1 MADTPTSASRSGGYA
16 KGRQRREEILKA
28 ALEVLAELG
37 YRKTSLRAIARE
49 LGLQPAHVLHYFAS
63 REDLLLHVIQR
74 WGEPSKPEEQP
85 GGTPFLERWIRQ
97 VEHNTTVPG
106 LVHLYTAFAAEAADP
121 GHPAHDYFA
130 GRFRR
135 LRELI
140 AAEVEAGIE
149 SGALREDLAPDDVA
163 VSLISLSDG
172 LQLQWLVDP
181 EIDMPSRMRDA
192 VEVLRARPAVSRS

>member
-1 MADTPTSASRSGGYA
+1 MADTPASGSRSGGYA
-16 KGRQRREEILKA
+16 KGRQRREEILRT
-28 ALEVLAELG
+28 ALEVLAEVG

-49 LGLQPAHVLHYFAS
+49 LGLQPAHVLHYFSS
-63 REDLLLHVIQR
+63 REDLLLQVFQR
-74 WGEPSKPEEQP
+74 WGDPASREEIPE
-85 GGTPFLERWIRQ
+85 GTPFLERWIRQ

-130 GRFRR
+130 GRFLR

-140 AAEVEAGIE
+140 AAEVQAGIE
-149 SGALREDLAPDDVA
+149 SGVLRDDLVPDDVA

-192 VEVLRARPAVSRS
+192 VEVLRVRRGAPAR

>member
-1 MADTPTSASRSGGYA
+1 MADTSAPEARSGGYA
-16 KGRQRREEILKA
+16 KGRQRREEILRT
-28 ALEVLAELG
+28 ALEVLAEVG

-49 LGLQPAHVLHYFAS
+49 MGLQPAHVLHYFSS

-74 WGEPSKPEEQP
+74 WGEPSGDADRTER
-85 GGTPFLERWIRQ
+85 TPFLQRWLRQ

-130 GRFRR
+130 SRFLR

-140 AAEVEAGIE
+140 AAEVTAGIR
-149 SGALREDLAPDDVA
+149 SGALREDLVPDDVA

-181 EIDMPSRMRDA
+181 EIDMPARMRDA
-192 VEVLRARPAVSRS
+192 IDVLRAPAATDGS